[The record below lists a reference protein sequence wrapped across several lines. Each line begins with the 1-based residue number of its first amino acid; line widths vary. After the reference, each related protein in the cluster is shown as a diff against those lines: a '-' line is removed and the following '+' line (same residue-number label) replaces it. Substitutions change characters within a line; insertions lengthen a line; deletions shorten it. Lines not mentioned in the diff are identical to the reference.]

1 MQVREAALG
10 SRTVCFNVFFHWSG
24 PKGSAD
30 TEWNFFLW
38 HMHLCSLI
46 YTLFIIVFPFLAHQ
60 AKYSV
65 LVNEGAEYDQCMTLK
80 CFTPDYTK
88 TCENKHPFHDYYMSY
103 CWLSEAFPVQFW
115 GIQIYFLYDYFRACF
130 STNFDLYRIFCGL
143 CVSGLRG
150 P

>member
-1 MQVREAALG
+1 MTYAFVFTHTHIIYQ
-10 SRTVCFNVFFHWSG
+10 CFSIFSSPSKIF
-24 PKGSAD
+24 
-30 TEWNFFLW
+30 
-38 HMHLCSLI
+38 
-46 YTLFIIVFPFLAHQ
+46 Y
-60 AKYSV
+60 V

-88 TCENKHPFHDYYMSY
+88 TCENKHPFHDY
-103 CWLSEAFPVQFW
+103 WLSEAFPVQFW